1 MAKRKIILRIIIS
14 PFLLAILII
23 TYLFACGRHWILFI
37 KYGGEW
43 LTYKKDDP
51 KRMEAIYEILKGGIG
66 NKFRERE

>member
-14 PFLLAILII
+14 PFLLGILII
-23 TYLFACGRHWILFI
+23 TYIFASFKHWILFI

-51 KRMEAIYEILKGGIG
+51 IRMEAIYEILKGGIG
-66 NKFRERE
+66 NKY

>member
-1 MAKRKIILRIIIS
+1 MTKRKLILRIAIS
-14 PFLLAILII
+14 PFLLCILII
-23 TYLFACGRHWILFI
+23 SYSIACFKQWILFI

-66 NKFRERE
+66 NKY